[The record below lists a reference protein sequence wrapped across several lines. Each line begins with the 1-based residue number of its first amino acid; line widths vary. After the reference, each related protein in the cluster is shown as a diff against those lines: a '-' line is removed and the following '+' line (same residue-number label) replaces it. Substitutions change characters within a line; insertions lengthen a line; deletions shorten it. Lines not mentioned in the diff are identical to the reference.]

1 MEKIPYQLIRS
12 RRKTL
17 SMELRPEGLV
27 VRAPLRA
34 TNGQIE
40 SFVEQHRQ
48 WIHRHWEQ
56 MERQKLQAA
65 EFPPLTV
72 AELQELAE
80 RARRYIP
87 ERVRYYAPKVGVD
100 YGAIAIRCQKSRWG
114 SCSSRGNLSFNCLLM
129 LTPPEVIDSV
139 VVHELCH
146 RKEMN
151 HLAAFYAQVLRVFP
165 EYQTWRRWL
174 KENSPALLLRRNK
187 MMSEQVE

>member
-17 SMELRPEGLV
+17 SMALRPEGLV

-40 SFVEQHRQ
+40 YFVEQHRQ
-48 WIHRHWEQ
+48 WVLQHQEKL
-56 MERQKLQAA
+56 ERQKQQAA

-87 ERVRYYAPKVGVD
+87 ERVRYYAPRVGVD
-100 YGAIAIRCQKSRWG
+100 YGSITIRSQKFRWG
-114 SCSSRGNLSFNCLLM
+114 SCSGRGNLSFNCLLM
-129 LTPPEVIDSV
+129 LTPPKVIDSV

-146 RKEMN
+146 RKELN
-151 HLAAFYAQVLRVFP
+151 HSAAFYVQVLRVFP
-165 EYQTWRRWL
+165 EYRTWRR
-174 KENSPALLLRRNK
+174 
-187 MMSEQVE
+187 